1 MNYKNFKGV
10 DMSKYKTELE
20 DIKKLYLELEDDKKL
35 QKKIKKM
42 YSKKDKQLKK
52 ISDNNKIWNN

>member
-1 MNYKNFKGV
+1 MDYKNFNGV

-20 DIKKLYLELEDDKKL
+20 DIKKLYLELENDKKL

-42 YSKKDKQLKK
+42 YSKREKRLKK
-52 ISDNNKIWNN
+52 IQILMKSL